1 MFCQS
6 VDVFVI
12 RTCLPIVHVYL
23 EFNML
28 IYDNC
33 ETGLRIRECKLVNE
47 ILVMVQPMQR
57 GKPDT

>member
-23 EFNML
+23 EFSVL

-33 ETGLRIRECKLVNE
+33 ETGLRIRECK
-47 ILVMVQPMQR
+47 
-57 GKPDT
+57 K